1 MWQVK
6 LHQLI
11 FKEDFKNIPTFDQK
25 RILKTIDK
33 KLTLDPKAFGKP
45 LIGLLQGYW
54 RLRIEDYRV
63 IYQIIGNEII
73 VFVVKVG
80 IRKDDQVYRE
90 IFQRLKKL

>member
-11 FKEDFKNIPTFDQK
+11 FKEDFKNIPTSDQK
-25 RILKTIDK
+25 RILKTIEK
-33 KLTLDPKAFGKP
+33 KLVVDPRAYGKP
-45 LIGLLQGYW
+45 LIGSLQGYW

-63 IYQIIGNEII
+63 IYQIIDNEII